1 MEEDKHKQ
9 ELYKQVQAYLIE
21 LRFLRKLSE
30 KSIQAYQSDILQC
43 IDWLLSKNQNVY
55 HCSYKTLRTYL
66 RVLLDEKQSVATIN
80 RKMVALKGFF
90 VMLERDGHVQSNPV
104 VFLSALKKQ
113 KKLPSVMSMDQI
125 QDILG
130 MKAQNFLELRDLTLY
145 HFMYSTGCRISEALS
160 IDVSLFLK
168 AREATASSLAEHL
181 PESLRIRGKGSK
193 ERYVFVTKKCQA
205 QLAEYLPKRALYLQE
220 RRVQSEALFVNQHG
234 KRLTRVGAS
243 GRLAQH
249 LKKLGLGECHAHT
262 FRHSYATHLLDK
274 GLNIRLLQSMLGHSS
289 INSTQVYTHVSRRQV
304 IEQYKMSHPRGK
316 KQTSI

>member
-1 MEEDKHKQ
+1 MEEGKHKQ
-9 ELYKQVQAYLIE
+9 ELYKQVQAYLTE

-160 IDVSLFLK
+160 IDVSSVLK
-168 AREATASSLAEHL
+168 AGGSAV
-181 PESLRIRGKGSK
+181 ESLRIRGKGSK
-193 ERYVFVTKKCQA
+193 ERYVFVTKTCQA

-220 RRVQSEALFVNQHG
+220 RRVQDEALFVNQHG